1 VKIGDFGFSKL
12 IFPKEKLDYPCG
24 TLNYIGTSLQIRDIR
39 IAPEVITMKG
49 YTTKADMWSLGV
61 IFYLL

>member
-1 VKIGDFGFSKL
+1 MKIGDFGFSKL
-12 IFPKEKLDYPCG
+12 IFPREKLDYPCG
-24 TLNYIGTSLQIRDIR
+24 TLNYIGISPRIRTHR